1 MNFRKVC
8 TFSLNTWDISLTLN
22 MTYFFIRHSERSEE
36 SHNLSE
42 EYILRTFSVGYF
54 ANAQYDVLFAFPEGE
69 SEVGF
74 TVFAKERSDCGNL
87 PGGWFSAK
95 YIFRTYSVG
104 YFACAQYDVLFAFSF
119 GESGLQAQRSKT
131 IGDKSVR

>member
-1 MNFRKVC
+1 
-8 TFSLNTWDISLTLN
+8 

-54 ANAQYDVLFAFPEGE
+54 ANAQYDLLFVFSFGEGA
-69 SEVGF
+69 VCF

-104 YFACAQYDVLFAFSF
+104 YFANAQYDVFFCFLSF
-119 GESGLQAQRSKT
+119 
-131 IGDKSVR
+131 